1 MVSCSSNLL
10 KSSFAKPPNTLGHKR
25 RRNSIIV
32 VSARRAS
39 AWDPGPQN
47 ADPSVAR
54 LDEAPPTVC
63 SAMLEILGALFVC
76 LLGTPLEDA
85 TRVLG
90 WWLALKTGLVREVDR
105 YPSYPVDPAEY
116 LNMLRASCGRA
127 CVNVEAPQIAP
138 AGYIQ
143 AEFQELR

>member
-76 LLGTPLEDA
+76 LLPRWKMRHESSGGGLRSRPGWSGRSIDTQV
-85 TRVLG
+85 TRS
-90 WWLALKTGLVREVDR
+90 TR
-105 YPSYPVDPAEY
+105 
-116 LNMLRASCGRA
+116 LNT
-127 CVNVEAPQIAP
+127 
-138 AGYIQ
+138 
-143 AEFQELR
+143 